1 MNFSKFSG
9 GYNNESHVEIN
20 KKSGLGA
27 SLSGGMLSVGYS
39 RARASGENTQQSTT
53 LSSSLIQSKTGNLTI
68 SADGNINI
76 AASALGAGKD
86 IVVSGSDVQFSAMS
100 ETQHNASHSE
110 SKQKGFGI
118 QAIYNPVK
126 VAADTYNASMGEQ
139 KVQGG
144 DGKSLIS
151 SSAVHGMAV
160 AEASY
165 RLMKPVTAF
174 AINQSQHSNQ
184 QGYRESAVV
193 SEVQAG
199 GHLTVVA
206 RDKSIR
212 SEGAH
217 FAAEGDVLFSAK
229 ENIVLN
235 AARDIINE
243 SANTRASGN
252 GYDGATTLGA
262 IHYKNKRNETGDLT
276 RSSGSTISTGGSARL
291 DALRGDIISQGS
303 QLVSAQDMTLNA
315 GGNIVLTTTRDFI
328 RQDSQESGKGIGKAV
343 ISDTERFA
351 GYYSKSEA
359 SQSRELTHQ
368 GTQLGSLTGN
378 VTIHAQKDYQ
388 QTGSDVVAN
397 QGKVRIEA
405 NKLTFSEAVNEQFQS
420 SQSRDVKIGAFAKVK
435 SPLIDLAH
443 QAEALAR
450 SDKSDERLMGLQ
462 SAALVAKGYSTYDA
476 ARKYLNNDKDGA
488 YLIKGEVGVGFSTA
502 SHSQHALQQ
511 HSSGN
516 VVNGAQGVTLI
527 AREGNIDATDTR
539 FTTHD
544 SQGNRITGATL
555 DLQAADK
562 ILLNAGE
569 SHDDFAGKQ
578 QSSGMQV
585 GTGYAVGGQT
595 GWYVYAEAGHN
606 KNHQKM
612 NRTTYQNTL
621 LDSDNIVLK
630 SGGDTVLSG
639 AQAHAN
645 QIITRI
651 GGDLLIN
658 SLQDHQQ
665 ETGSGTNLGGRVQV
679 SFGTAWEANAN
690 ISAQKGRA
698 ERKQVS
704 NQSGLF
710 AEAHYDVE
718 ANNVHLNGGAITG
731 NDTSKNRLATNSF
744 TFNDI
749 QNSSESWAASAGL
762 SGGAGH
768 NGNVDSNG
776 NASENSY
783 NLAGSLPLFGTQ
795 QDNTLTK
802 ATLSEGTIILNK
814 DSQPTQTTAAALGI
828 NTDTQTAN
836 VQTENPLNIDRTLA
850 KQAQAQSAIS
860 DIQSGITT
868 YNKNRHEQ
876 AQQAQQQAE
885 VDLKQAIEQGDATQ
899 IAQAEKAY
907 ERARLD
913 TESWGTGGSNKRAVD
928 TATAVITT
936 LMAGGSNAQVATAAL
951 SPEVNRLI
959 KQVTTDENGNVDTAK
974 NLILHGILSAIESQA
989 NGGNALAGAAAGIT
1003 AEAAANVLAEVLYN
1017 KEAKDL
1023 TDSQRQNII
1032 ALSSAVGGIASA
1044 TTNGGNSTITTVND
1058 VAIGVETGKR
1068 AVENNYLLD
1077 KEIINFEKEMN
1088 ECTVNGNDCTFVL
1101 QKYLEISNENRRKL
1115 KNKCSDGGI
1124 VCVAYEEMIEASTN
1138 SVMAKYDSSGRIYL
1152 GKKVDNDE
1160 VIDVVKYLNFSDLD
1174 YLKKN
1179 ISTTDR
1185 VLNTV
1190 VDPTSWPLVIFG
1202 TRDLLINTTKESFI
1216 SAGLS
1221 MGVNAGM
1228 QYTLNDKD
1236 INLTDLVAA
1245 GLVGK
1250 ITSGKGYDS
1259 TVSWNTIGGFYTAKI
1274 NGDNPGES
1282 ALLSRGASSIGYS
1295 VGSHIQKQ
1303 LDSILNPI
1311 SKQYEWIPIRNTL
1324 PIMKPASL
1332 NNIPS
1337 RFGSFGDSIISE
1349 MLNQNSLEVLK
1360 NEEK

>member
-1 MNFSKFSG
+1 M
-9 GYNNESHVEIN
+9 
-20 KKSGLGA
+20 
-27 SLSGGMLSVGYS
+27 
-39 RARASGENTQQSTT
+39 
-53 LSSSLIQSKTGNLTI
+53 
-68 SADGNINI
+68 
-76 AASALGAGKD
+76 
-86 IVVSGSDVQFSAMS
+86 
-100 ETQHNASHSE
+100 
-110 SKQKGFGI
+110 
-118 QAIYNPVK
+118 
-126 VAADTYNASMGEQ
+126 
-139 KVQGG
+139 
-144 DGKSLIS
+144 
-151 SSAVHGMAV
+151 
-160 AEASY
+160 
-165 RLMKPVTAF
+165 
-174 AINQSQHSNQ
+174 
-184 QGYRESAVV
+184 
-193 SEVQAG
+193 
-199 GHLTVVA
+199 
-206 RDKSIR
+206 
-212 SEGAH
+212 
-217 FAAEGDVLFSAK
+217 
-229 ENIVLN
+229 
-235 AARDIINE
+235 
-243 SANTRASGN
+243 
-252 GYDGATTLGA
+252 
-262 IHYKNKRNETGDLT
+262 
-276 RSSGSTISTGGSARL
+276 
-291 DALRGDIISQGS
+291 
-303 QLVSAQDMTLNA
+303 
-315 GGNIVLTTTRDFI
+315 
-328 RQDSQESGKGIGKAV
+328 
-343 ISDTERFA
+343 
-351 GYYSKSEA
+351 
-359 SQSRELTHQ
+359 
-368 GTQLGSLTGN
+368 
-378 VTIHAQKDYQ
+378 
-388 QTGSDVVAN
+388 
-397 QGKVRIEA
+397 
-405 NKLTFSEAVNEQFQS
+405 
-420 SQSRDVKIGAFAKVK
+420 
-435 SPLIDLAH
+435 
-443 QAEALAR
+443 
-450 SDKSDERLMGLQ
+450 
-462 SAALVAKGYSTYDA
+462 
-476 ARKYLNNDKDGA
+476 
-488 YLIKGEVGVGFSTA
+488 
-502 SHSQHALQQ
+502 
-511 HSSGN
+511 
-516 VVNGAQGVTLI
+516 
-527 AREGNIDATDTR
+527 
-539 FTTHD
+539 
-544 SQGNRITGATL
+544 
-555 DLQAADK
+555 
-562 ILLNAGE
+562 
-569 SHDDFAGKQ
+569 
-578 QSSGMQV
+578 
-585 GTGYAVGGQT
+585 
-595 GWYVYAEAGHN
+595 
-606 KNHQKM
+606 
-612 NRTTYQNTL
+612 
-621 LDSDNIVLK
+621 
-630 SGGDTVLSG
+630 
-639 AQAHAN
+639 
-645 QIITRI
+645 
-651 GGDLLIN
+651 
-658 SLQDHQQ
+658 
-665 ETGSGTNLGGRVQV
+665 
-679 SFGTAWEANAN
+679 
-690 ISAQKGRA
+690 
-698 ERKQVS
+698 
-704 NQSGLF
+704 
-710 AEAHYDVE
+710 
-718 ANNVHLNGGAITG
+718 
-731 NDTSKNRLATNSF
+731 
-744 TFNDI
+744 
-749 QNSSESWAASAGL
+749 
-762 SGGAGH
+762 
-768 NGNVDSNG
+768 DSNG

-1101 QKYLEISNENRRKL
+1101 QKYLEISNEYRRKL